1 MSRRFL
7 LFSDAHLDSVTAGVP
22 RFKEIAACFD
32 TVVNAA
38 ITKRVDA
45 VLFLGDLCDPDSVCA
60 HAAAQEAVR
69 ASVAL
74 AIHGIQSRW
83 LVGNHDVVED
93 GTGSHVMS
101 ALMPLNEL
109 VREPPNGPF
118 ESTIAVYA
126 QPSLEHI
133 AKGDGGAWLIALPY
147 TARSRSYDP
156 EEVIRTMAPVVG
168 RDPVLVISHL
178 MIDGIGPGSETTN
191 MARGRDVFLPFAMI
205 RAQLPQAFIM
215 SGHYHA
221 PQTFK
226 TIDVVGSLV
235 RHRLDE
241 AANDTGYLLIQ
252 F

>member
-1 MSRRFL
+1 VSRRFL

-38 ITKRVDA
+38 ITKRADA

-60 HAAAQEAVR
+60 HAAAQEASR
-69 ASVAL
+69 AAVSL
-74 AIHGIQSRW
+74 AVHGIQSRW

-109 VREPPNGPF
+109 IREPPNGPF
-118 ESTIAVYA
+118 DSTIAVYA
-126 QPSLEHI
+126 QPSIEHI
-133 AKGDGGAWLIALPY
+133 CGDGGGWLIALPY
-147 TARSRSYDP
+147 VARSQSYDP

-168 RDPVLVISHL
+168 SDPVLVISHL
-178 MIDGIGPGSETTN
+178 MIEGIGPGSETTN
-191 MARGRDVFLPFAMI
+191 MARGRDVFLPTRAI
-205 RAQLPQAFIM
+205 RLSMGATIA

-221 PQTFK
+221 PQTF
-226 TIDVVGSLV
+226 DGVHVVGSLV

-241 AANDTGYLLIQ
+241 AANDTGFLLID